1 MEITQSSPSH
11 EPLPPHFDPAATIN
25 NILADQAQV
34 GADLATTDDYK
45 VTLPVFEGPLDL
57 LLHLIRKD
65 QLNIY
70 DIPIAKI
77 CKRYLEHLELMCQ
90 PDVNV
95 AGEFFVMAATLT
107 YLKSQVLLPV
117 EQQEMTDEDPR
128 LPLVQ
133 QLLEYERF
141 KLAAQKFDEMHWLH
155 RDVFPRPANAA
166 NDIPVESL
174 LDAPIEPVDAYKLL
188 VNFKV
193 ALNRTTRP
201 PIQISADTISIRA
214 KVHSIGQFLTE
225 KSVID
230 FQMLIPPAYKTM
242 DVIVSFLAIL
252 ELAKLKYVE
261 IIQTETYGPIQIRGV
276 KTLDQLDYALLDQF

>member
-1 MEITQSSPSH
+1 MEINQVAPS
-11 EPLPPHFDPAATIN
+11 PAANLHLDPSKTIDN
-25 NILADQAQV
+25 FLADQKAP
-34 GADLATTDDYK
+34 GSDLDLVDDYK
-45 VTLPVFEGPLDL
+45 VSVPVFEGPLDL

-70 DIPIAKI
+70 DIPIAHI
-77 CKRYLEHLELMCQ
+77 CRRYLEHLEAMTS

-117 EQQEMTDEDPR
+117 DQQEMTDDDPR

-141 KLAAQKFDEMHWLH
+141 KIAAQQFDEMHWLQ
-155 RDVFPRPANAA
+155 RDVYPRPVNAA

-174 LDAPIEPVDAYKLL
+174 LDAPIEPIDAYKLL
-188 VNFKV
+188 VNFKI
-193 ALNRTTRP
+193 AINRTTRP
-201 PIQISADTISIRA
+201 PIQITADTISIRD
-214 KVHSIGQFLTE
+214 KVMAIGKYLTDS
-225 KSVID
+225 SVID
-230 FQMLIPPAYKTM
+230 FQMLIPTVYKTM
-242 DVIVSFLAIL
+242 DIIVSFLAIL

-261 IIQTETYGPIQIRGV
+261 IIQTETYGPIQVRGV